1 MNLEHIKKT
10 YGDITI
16 LDDTSITFSPGEAVG
31 ILGVNGS
38 GKSTLLN
45 YIAEHYIKSQEV
57 RCGYVPQENPLFP
70 ELAAVDNIRM
80 WTSLN
85 KKQIIE
91 ALHSEALL
99 PLGITEFMDRPVKKL
114 SGGMK
119 KRLSIASVLINDPGL
134 LLMDEP
140 LAALDLPA
148 KQDIVS
154 YMRSYLSRGNIVIIA
169 SHEEEIFHFCNRVYL
184 LKHGKLIDTAELS
197 KQGISYLSLLRDSL

>member
-1 MNLEHIKKT
+1 MNLEHISKT
-10 YGDITI
+10 YGDVAI
-16 LDDTSITFSPGEAVG
+16 LDDTSISFSQGEAVG

-45 YIAEHYIKSQEV
+45 YIASHFIHDPDV

-80 WTSLN
+80 WTEL
-85 KKQIIE
+85 KTKQIVE

-99 PLGITEFMDRPVKKL
+99 PLGITEFIDKPVRKL

-119 KRLSIASVLINDPGL
+119 KRLSIASVLINDPTL

-148 KQDIVS
+148 KQDIVA
-154 YMRSYLSRGNIVIIA
+154 YMRTYLSRGNTVIIA

-184 LKHGKLIDTAELS
+184 LKHGKLIDTAALS
-197 KQGISYLSLLRDSL
+197 KQGVNYLSLLRDSL